1 MNFLEFKD
9 EKQTFSKVLKTKIVI
24 LPFFLKENT
33 KLQGL
38 G

>member
-24 LPFFLKENT
+24 LPFFFKG
-33 KLQGL
+33 KY
-38 G
+38 

>member
-24 LPFFLKENT
+24 LPFFFLRKILNYMV
-33 KLQGL
+33 
-38 G
+38 